1 MRGYQVGRSVA
12 SDESG
17 QVRTACHDS
26 AGGMQ
31 VEFFDSNAVSESA
44 FDGTLRARY
53 EWPGREYDA
62 DVGLQYNRARCYDP
76 QPGRL
81 IEPS

>member
-1 MRGYQVGRSVA
+1 
-12 SDESG
+12 
-17 QVRTACHDS
+17 
-26 AGGMQ
+26 MQ